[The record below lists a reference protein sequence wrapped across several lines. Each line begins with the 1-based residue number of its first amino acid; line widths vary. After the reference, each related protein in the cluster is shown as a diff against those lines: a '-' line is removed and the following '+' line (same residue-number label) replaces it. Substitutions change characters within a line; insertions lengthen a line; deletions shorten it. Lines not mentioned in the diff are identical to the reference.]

1 VRAGGGPGDKGA
13 MIEIDGSFGEGGG
26 QILRTALSLSAL
38 LGVPFRIFNVRG
50 NRPRAGLRAQHLAA
64 VRAVKAVSGASV
76 EGDAL
81 DSKDLRFWPSHLKG
95 GTWRFDLGTAGA
107 TPLVLQTLLP
117 PLIFARGPSHLLL
130 TGGTHVPISPPFHF
144 FQHIFLPLLSSLDIR
159 ASGTIR
165 TYGFYPRGGGEV
177 EAHLWPHDKGPLI
190 PPSFPEEKTVRAI
203 RGVSAVANLPL
214 SIAERQRDSALTVL
228 EKVPLDTVIETRS
241 VPSPGRGTFL
251 FLETEAAVC
260 SAGFSSIGVR
270 GKRAEEVGSEA
281 AEALSAYLGTKGCL
295 DPHLSDQIVIYLA
308 LARGRSAFTTTRITP
323 HLVTNLWVIDRF
335 LDLSYTVEG
344 QVGSPG
350 RVSLTGVGYRRSP

>member
-1 VRAGGGPGDKGA
+1 

-26 QILRTALSLSAL
+26 QILRTALSMSAL

-50 NRPRAGLRAQHLAA
+50 KRPRAGLRAQHLAA

-81 DSKDLRFWPSHLKG
+81 DSKDLRFRPSNLKG
-95 GTWRFDLGTAGA
+95 GVWRFDIGTAGA

-117 PLIFARGPSHLLL
+117 PLIFAREASHLVL

-144 FQHIFLPLLSSLDIR
+144 FRHVFLPLLSALGIR
-159 ASGTIR
+159 ARGTTR

-177 EAHLWPHDKGPLI
+177 EARIWPHNQGPLI
-190 PPSFPEEKTVRAI
+190 PPVFPEEKTVRAI
-203 RGVSAVANLPL
+203 RGVSAVANLPI
-214 SIAERQRDSALTVL
+214 SIAERQRDSALGIL
-228 EKVPLDTVIETRS
+228 GKVPLETVIETRS

-251 FLETEAAVC
+251 FLEAEAALC
-260 SAGFSSIGVR
+260 TAGFSSIGVR
-270 GKRAEEVGSEA
+270 GKRAEEVGAEA
-281 AEALSAYLGTKGCL
+281 AEALAVYLGTRGCL
-295 DPHLSDQIVIYLA
+295 DLHLSDQIVIYLA
-308 LARGRSAFTTTRITP
+308 LAQGRSVFTTTQITP

-335 LDLSYTVEG
+335 LRLPYTIEG

-350 RVSLTGVGYRRSP
+350 RVSLTGVGYGRSS